1 MEASMHLQQFRRSGH
16 MPSLFA
22 ALVHFDVSFMVWTIL
37 GSLGVYISQDLH
49 LTASQKGLLV
59 ATPLLAAAVAR
70 VVMGVLADRYGPRRV
85 GSISML
91 IVLAPLL
98 WGWLGARDLHAML
111 GVGLLLGVAGGSF
124 AVSLPLASRWFPP
137 KYQGV
142 AMGIAG
148 AGNSGTVVCTLLAPR
163 LAEHVGWHATLG
175 IAVAPVALAF
185 LAFVALAKEPPKPA
199 RALTGREIVSVLA
212 ERDTWKLCAFYS
224 VTFGCFVGFASFLPI
239 LMHDQY
245 GLSKLEAATVTA
257 CGAALGSFVRP
268 FGGHLAD
275 RVGGTRVLAAV
286 YGLAAVALILVAQIP
301 PLSVAVVAF
310 PVAMMLFGLGN
321 GATFQLVGL
330 RFRDRIGMVTGLV
343 GAAGGLGGFLLPT
356 GLGLLHSAGGYG
368 LGLTA
373 VALVAALAFGGI
385 WFVRPRWKRGWAAV
399 AQARV

>member
-1 MEASMHLQQFRRSGH
+1 MQLGQFRRAGH
-16 MPSLFA
+16 TPSLFA
-22 ALVHFDVSFMVWTIL
+22 ALIHFDVSFMVWTIL
-37 GSLGVYISQDLH
+37 GALGVYIAEDLN
-49 LTASQKGLLV
+49 LTASEKGLLV

-70 VVMGVLADRYGPRRV
+70 VTMGILADRYGPRLV

-91 IVLAPLL
+91 IVVAPLL
-98 WGWLGARDLHAML
+98 WGWLGADSLNSML

-148 AGNSGTVVCTLLAPR
+148 AGNSGTVVCTLVAPR
-163 LAEHVGWHATLG
+163 LADQVGWHATLG
-175 IAVAPVALAF
+175 IAAAPVLLAF
-185 LAFVALAKEPPKPA
+185 LAFIALAKEPPRPATPLTA
-199 RALTGREIVSVLA
+199 RAMGEVLR

-239 LMHDQY
+239 LLHDEY

-257 CGAALGSFVRP
+257 SGAALGSFLRP
-268 FGGHLAD
+268 LGGFLAD
-275 RVGGTRVLAAV
+275 RLGGTSVLAAV
-286 YGLAAVALILVAQIP
+286 YAVAGAVLLVVAQIP

-310 PVAMMLFGLGN
+310 PLAMACFGIGN

-330 RFRDRIGMVTGLV
+330 RFRERIGMVTGLV
-343 GAAGGLGGFLLPT
+343 GAAGGVGGFLLPT
-356 GLGLLHSAGGYG
+356 VLGSLHDAAGGYG
-368 LGLTA
+368 VGLGL
-373 VALVAALAFGGI
+373 VALAVIGALGAI
-385 WFVRPRWKRGWAAV
+385 VYVRARWRRGWAAL